1 VPQRRRWAEMARL
14 LYFASLSDAM
24 GCREETL
31 EIDPAWT
38 VAQLLDHLEK
48 RVPALRVMR
57 GRYRVA
63 VEQTMAESEEV
74 VLGEADEIA
83 LIPPVSGGRGT
94 WVRLGVAPI
103 SSEQV
108 LEAVRRPDCGAVL
121 LFLGCVRNSF
131 EGQPVERIDYSA
143 YEAMAVRELQTL
155 GDESLSRLGD
165 PGAVA
170 VWHRLGP
177 VAAGEA
183 SVAVAVASPHRL
195 AAFQQGQ
202 WLIDT
207 LKARVPIWKKEVG
220 PGGAV
225 WIEGDA
231 RVGQPPLS

>member
-1 VPQRRRWAEMARL
+1 MARL
-14 LYFASLSDAM
+14 LYFASLSDTM

-38 VAQLLDHLEK
+38 VAGLLDHLEA
-48 RVPALRVMR
+48 RVPALRAMR

-63 VEQTMAESEEV
+63 VEQQMVESEGI
-74 VLGEADEIA
+74 VLGTAGEIA
-83 LIPPVSGGRGT
+83 LIPPVSGGRGA
-94 WVRLGVAPI
+94 WVRLGVDPI
-103 SSEQV
+103 SSEEV

-121 LFLGCVRNSF
+121 LFLGCVRDSF
-131 EGQPVERIDYSA
+131 EGQPVKRIDYSA
-143 YEAMAVRELQTL
+143 YESMALSELHAL
-155 GDESLSRLGD
+155 GNESLSRLGD

-220 PGGAV
+220 PDGAV

-231 RVGQPPLS
+231 RVGVPPAS

>member
-1 VPQRRRWAEMARL
+1 
-14 LYFASLSDAM
+14 M
-24 GCREETL
+24 GCREEIL
-31 EIDPAWT
+31 EIDPGWT
-38 VAQLLDHLEK
+38 VAQLLDHLET
-48 RVPALRVMR
+48 RAPALRAMR

-63 VEQTMAESEEV
+63 VEQQMVDSESV
-74 VLGEADEIA
+74 VLGAVGEIA
-83 LIPPVSGGRGT
+83 LIPPVSGGRGA
-94 WVRLGVAPI
+94 WVRLGVEPI
-103 SSEQV
+103 IGEEV

-121 LFLGCVRNSF
+121 LFLGCVRDSY

-143 YEAMAVRELQTL
+143 YEAMALRELQNL
-155 GDESLSRLGD
+155 GNESLTRLGD

-207 LKARVPIWKKEVG
+207 LKARVPIWKREVG

-231 RVGQPPLS
+231 RVGTNPSS